1 MSFLW
6 MLSRQNNFCRYCRN
20 RGSELLC
27 YNFVSSPAVRDCRSV
42 ELRALCNEVP
52 RTPPGPEGS
61 NGTGIASCAPDHPK
75 FLAPKKKRPVIGDQR
90 SVSAQICTYF
100 MQDLQFFLASIAN
113 DKTYNFSPSSRRAR
127 LSF

>member
-6 MLSRQNNFCRYCRN
+6 MLSQQNNFSRYCRN

-75 FLAPKKKRPVIGDQR
+75 FLASQR
-90 SVSAQICTYF
+90 VNSYPLSSTQ
-100 MQDLQFFLASIAN
+100 LN
-113 DKTYNFSPSSRRAR
+113 KSSRLIF
-127 LSF
+127 LSS